1 MRLPAPLSNRKIDSH
16 KGDYGHVLIL
26 AGSQCFVGA
35 PVLSAASA
43 LKAGSGLVTLGVPQG
58 LYSVIAA
65 KVAPE
70 VMVLPLPQTRE
81 LSLSTAAF
89 REIKDFSSKT
99 DCVLLGPG
107 LSVKSETRQ
116 LVCSLVDSLDV
127 PLVVDADGLNCL
139 TGRLDILK
147 RAKKDI
153 VLTPHPGEMA
163 NLCGYSVSD
172 VQNKRKKVAK
182 DFALRY
188 NITLVLKG
196 YETVVASSHGEVYV
210 NHTGNPGMATAGSGD
225 CLAGILAAFIG
236 QGIPAY
242 DAARLAV
249 YVHGLA
255 GDLAAKDKTQIC
267 LVASDIIEY
276 LPKAFKRCK

>member
-1 MRLPAPLSNRKIDSH
+1 MPAPLFNRKIDSH

-26 AGSQCFVGA
+26 AGSQRFVGA

-43 LKAGSGLVTLGVPQG
+43 LKAGAGLVTLGVPHG
-58 LYSVIAA
+58 LYPVIAS

-70 VMVLPLPQTRE
+70 AMVLPLPQTRE
-81 LSLSTAAF
+81 LSLSAAAF
-89 REIKDFSSKT
+89 KEIKDFSSKT

-107 LSVKSETRQ
+107 LSIKSGTRQ
-116 LVCSLVDSLDV
+116 LVCSLTDSLDV
-127 PLVVDADGLNCL
+127 PLVIDADGLNCL

-147 RAKKDI
+147 RAKMDV

-163 NLCGYSVSD
+163 DLCGYSVGD

-276 LPKAFKRCK
+276 LPKAFKSISK